1 MPKGYF
7 CAEIHVVD
15 QESYEGYRQRVGAT
29 IEAFGGRLL
38 VRGGDPRVLEGSEPT
53 GRAAVSK
60 FDSPERAMAWY
71 NSPEYQ
77 AVLPMRLNNTTGRA
91 LLATGL

>member
-7 CAEIHVVD
+7 FAEIHVVD
-15 QESYEGYRQRVGAT
+15 QENYEGYRQRVGAT
-29 IEAFGGRLL
+29 IVAFGGRFL
-38 VRGGDPRVLEGSEPT
+38 VRGGDPRVLEGSEPS
-53 GRAAVSK
+53 GRVAVLE
-60 FDSPERAMAWY
+60 FDSPERAMEWY

-77 AVLPMRLNNTTGRA
+77 AVLPIRLDNTTSRA